1 MANENKTQGFEFGA
15 IAASLGMKDCDVKD
29 VMARI
34 SELATIESKY
44 KESEKSLSDAQ
55 TIIAGKEAT
64 IQNLQKELSEAT
76 SKLSTY
82 EKKEKEEMAAR
93 IETLVEDAINAGKID
108 REAKAEWVKM
118 AEANLSLAEST
129 LASIPAREKISEEI
143 AKDPE
148 NVQAAATAAKT
159 AEEMMAEKVNEVVG
173 ADFKFG
179 KLK

>member
-1 MANENKTQGFEFGA
+1 
-15 IAASLGMKDCDVKD
+15 
-29 VMARI
+29 
-34 SELATIESKY
+34 
-44 KESEKSLSDAQ
+44 
-55 TIIAGKEAT
+55 
-64 IQNLQKELSEAT
+64 
-76 SKLSTY
+76 
-82 EKKEKEEMAAR
+82 MAAR

-129 LASIPAREKISEEI
+129 LASIPAREKLSEEI
-143 AKDPE
+143 AKAPE
-148 NVQAAATAAKT
+148 NVPAAATAAKT